1 MRESVS
7 PRDARPAECASRSL
21 TSSAPAAAGPP
32 GPPACPAC
40 SAPLPPP
47 PPQSQLGTA
56 PSPPH
61 RRTWPPWPV
70 STVPPHG
77 ACAPVPGHAP
87 TVTPPPRF
95 RAGPRPSALELP
107 VRGGAPAPELEG
119 AEAGSEGLLPGGL
132 DPPGAAVGFPRLQ
145 THGPT
150 APRMEGGQT
159 TSGVETAQ
167 RIQRTG
173 VRTLGCAFNGHLK
186 EYTVFSI
193 LMTFH

>member
-61 RRTWPPWPV
+61 RRTWPPWPL
-70 STVPPHG
+70 STVPPDG
-77 ACAPVPGHAP
+77 ACAPAPGHTPHSHAP
-87 TVTPPPRF
+87 ASLPGRATPLGPGASGAR
-95 RAGPRPSALELP
+95 RGSGPRARRSGSRLRRPLAWRRARPSRRCRRLPSAP
-107 VRGGAPAPELEG
+107 NPRPN
-119 AEAGSEGLLPGGL
+119 
-132 DPPGAAVGFPRLQ
+132 GAAD
-145 THGPT
+145 
-150 APRMEGGQT
+150 GGQT
-159 TSGVETAQ
+159 ASGVETAQ

-173 VRTLGCAFNGHLK
+173 VRTLDCAFNGHLK

>member
-61 RRTWPPWPV
+61 RRTWPPWPL
-70 STVPPHG
+70 STVPPDG
-77 ACAPVPGHAP
+77 ACAPAPGHTPHSHAP
-87 TVTPPPRF
+87 ASLPGRATPLGPGASGAR
-95 RAGPRPSALELP
+95 RGSGPRARRSGSRLGRPLAWRRARPS
-107 VRGGAPAPELEG
+107 
-119 AEAGSEGLLPGGL
+119 
-132 DPPGAAVGFPRLQ
+132 GAAVGFPRLQ

-150 APRMEGGQT
+150 APRMEGRPLQGWRPP
-159 TSGVETAQ
+159 SGS
-167 RIQRTG
+167 
-173 VRTLGCAFNGHLK
+173 K
-186 EYTVFSI
+186 EQE
-193 LMTFH
+193 